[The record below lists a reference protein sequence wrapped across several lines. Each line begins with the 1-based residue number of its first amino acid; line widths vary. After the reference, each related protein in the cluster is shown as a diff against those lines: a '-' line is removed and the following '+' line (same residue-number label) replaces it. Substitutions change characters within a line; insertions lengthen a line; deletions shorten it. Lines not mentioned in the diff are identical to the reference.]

1 MAKECDSKTCDKSS
15 CEGCASKKNPQ
26 SMQAAMNA
34 MSNVKHVSRLQ
45 NMFKKAFY
53 KMYVTI
59 CRACRL
65 QEINFQASSKA
76 LWQAALCPF
85 STS

>member
-34 MSNVKHVSRLQ
+34 MSNVKHVIGIVSGKGGVEMCIRDS
-45 NMFKKAFY
+45 Y
-53 KMYVTI
+53 KSWH
-59 CRACRL
+59 RAY
-65 QEINFQASSKA
+65 A
-76 LWQAALCPF
+76 
-85 STS
+85 

>member
-1 MAKECDSKTCDKSS
+1 
-15 CEGCASKKNPQ
+15 
-26 SMQAAMNA
+26 
-34 MSNVKHVSRLQ
+34 
-45 NMFKKAFY
+45 MFKKAFY

-59 CRACRL
+59 YGACRL